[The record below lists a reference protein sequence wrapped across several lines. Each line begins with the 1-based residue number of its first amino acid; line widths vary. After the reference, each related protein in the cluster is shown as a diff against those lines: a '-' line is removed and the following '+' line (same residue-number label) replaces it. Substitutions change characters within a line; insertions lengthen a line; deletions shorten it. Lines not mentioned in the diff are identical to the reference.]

1 MRALGKSPAP
11 GPFISAAA
19 PAPAV
24 DAPIAH
30 TAMRTVPRQ
39 QRARDAVQ
47 RILKATGE
55 LLDDAGF
62 EALTTT
68 AVAERA
74 GVNIA
79 TLYRYF
85 PDKFSIVQAL
95 AVAIEAERAERIA
108 RLLQQFAET
117 DDWRPVMRSMVVA
130 LIDVRMQKTGA
141 RGLRRALHS
150 APQLWEVERGS
161 RDRMV
166 ARFAWA
172 MRQRLPKMTPRRADS
187 VARAAL
193 LIIVG
198 VLDWVM
204 ADLKQRHAAMREGS
218 LALERY
224 LADYLD

>member
-1 MRALGKSPAP
+1 MRALSKSPVP

-19 PAPAV
+19 PAPV
-24 DAPIAH
+24 LDAPVAH
-30 TAMRTVPRQ
+30 TTMRTVPRQ

-95 AVAIEAERAERIA
+95 AVAIEAARAERIA
-108 RLLQQFAET
+108 RLLQQFAAT
-117 DDWRPVMRSMVVA
+117 DDWRPVLRAIVVA
-130 LIDVRMQKTGA
+130 LIDVRLQKTGA

-150 APQLWEVERGS
+150 APQLWEVERGR
-161 RDRMV
+161 RDRL
-166 ARFAWA
+166 AAQLAWA
-172 MRQRLPKMTPRRADS
+172 MRQRLPSMTPRRADA
-187 VARAAL
+187 VARTVL

-198 VLDWVM
+198 VLDWVVS
-204 ADLKQRHAAMREGS
+204 DPKQRHAAMREGS
-218 LALERY
+218 LALEHY

>member
-1 MRALGKSPAP
+1 MRALGKSPVP

-19 PAPAV
+19 SAPAV
-24 DAPIAH
+24 DVPVVQ
-30 TAMRTVPRQ
+30 TPMRTVPRQ

-68 AVAERA
+68 AVADRA

-95 AVAIEAERAERIA
+95 AVAIEAERAERIG

-117 DDWRPVMRSMVVA
+117 DDWRQVMRGIVVA
-130 LIDVRMQKTGA
+130 LIDVRLQKTGA

-166 ARFAWA
+166 ARLAWA
-172 MRQRLPKMTPRRADS
+172 LRQRLPAMTVRRADA

-193 LIIVG
+193 MIIVG

-204 ADLKQRHAAMREGS
+204 ADLKQRHAAMREGT
-218 LALERY
+218 LALEHY
-224 LADYLD
+224 LAEYLD